1 MDLKVWVGVQLEG
14 TSITTE
20 KRSKKGPETGQHK
33 ICLVM
38 RQKYNHQDVKDDC
51 ILDKIRRKA
60 RMSYILSQSNSK
72 NRSTINKNKES
83 DSDWLRKRVDNKYME
98 IEKAAGTRMNTP
110 KRPLKIHICISERRL
125 WEKVNSANNP
135 HKCKSS
141 SIFIECNSG
150 NTYKII

>member
-1 MDLKVWVGVQLEG
+1 
-14 TSITTE
+14 
-20 KRSKKGPETGQHK
+20 
-33 ICLVM
+33 M

-60 RMSYILSQSNSK
+60 RMSYILSQSNLK

-125 WEKVNSANNP
+125 
-135 HKCKSS
+135 
-141 SIFIECNSG
+141 
-150 NTYKII
+150 